1 MQCDYPYHLQ
11 CLDPPLNAV
20 PEGEWFCPECETTPG
35 APVSLDG
42 TRRKPVKKT
51 KAAAA
56 HDESPKPGQ
65 KRKAAA
71 HSDSECSSCS
81 GSSTVC

>member
-1 MQCDYPYHLQ
+1 MLTG
-11 CLDPPLNAV
+11 CLSPAIVDSDDEMVA
-20 PEGEWFCPECETTPG
+20 
-35 APVSLDG
+35 
-42 TRRKPVKKT
+42 KPVKKT
-51 KAAAA
+51 KAAAS